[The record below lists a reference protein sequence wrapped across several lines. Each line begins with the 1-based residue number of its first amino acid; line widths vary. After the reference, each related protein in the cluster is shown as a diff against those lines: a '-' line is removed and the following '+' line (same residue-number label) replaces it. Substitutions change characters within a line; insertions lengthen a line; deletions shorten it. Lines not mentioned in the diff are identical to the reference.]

1 MLNKDSQ
8 DIYQST
14 RYRKFIYLNA
24 LQNDKENPEIELS
37 NENRIVV
44 NLDNKQDENLKDQ
57 IDIENDQIDIDKIEA
72 KGKEKSSKDKNV
84 GFKDEK
90 YTSNEKIKRKKVLQT
105 ISQELE
111 KNLKN
116 HINKDK
122 RLNSDERGPSFVESC
137 HE

>member
-1 MLNKDSQ
+1 MLNKDNQ

-44 NLDNKQDENLKDQ
+44 NLDNKQDENLNDQ

-72 KGKEKSSKDKNV
+72 KEKKSSKDKNG

-137 HE
+137 NE